1 MTHTVIPAQAGI
13 QKMRHLRHWI
23 PAFFAGM
30 TMLCASTG
38 GIAATTQWKPDHAVE
53 LIIGTAPG
61 SGPDRSARLMQKI
74 FQDGKYFAVPV
85 VVVNKPGA
93 GGAVS
98 GAFVH
103 GAAGNAHYVLMA
115 GKGLITGDVMGRL
128 SFPYTELTP
137 LTHLMDEY
145 IGLAVKADSQLKSG
159 RDLID
164 RLRKDP
170 AAHSLGIASALGN
183 ANHQSV
189 ALALKASGIDP
200 RKTRNVIF
208 NSGGVAMTA
217 LLGGHV
223 DAVPVSLGVLV
234 PELQAGRIR
243 VLALS
248 APKRMTGL
256 FAEVPTWRE
265 QGADAVVSVWRG
277 AFGARNLTPAQV
289 AYWEGVFQRLITSA
303 EWQGYVESVYAVSE
317 FMTSAK
323 LREYAERDHAAE
335 RAFLTELG
343 LLKKAP

>member
-1 MTHTVIPAQAGI
+1 
-13 QKMRHLRHWI
+13 MRDAATPWRTLLWI
-23 PAFFAGM
+23 PATGLKHAGASFVLAGM
-30 TMLCASTG
+30 TIAVAFNAF
-38 GIAATTQWKPDHAVE
+38 AATTQWKPEQPVE
-53 LIIGTAPG
+53 LILGTAPG

-74 FQDGKYFAVPV
+74 FQDGKYFSVTV

-103 GAAGNAHYVLMA
+103 AAAGNAHYVLMA
-115 GKGLITGDVMGRL
+115 GKGLVTGDVMGRL

-145 IGLAVKADSQLKSG
+145 IGLAVKADSPIKSG
-159 RDLID
+159 RELIE

-170 AAHSLGIASALGN
+170 AANSFGIASALGN

-189 ALALKASGIDP
+189 AVALKVSGIDP

-234 PELQAGRIR
+234 PELQMNRIR

-256 FAEVPTWRE
+256 FADVPTWRE
-265 QGADAVVSVWRG
+265 QGADSVVSTWRG
-277 AFGARNLTPAQV
+277 AYGARNLTPAQV
-289 AYWEGVFQRLITSA
+289 AYWEGIFQRLIASA
-303 EWQGYVESVYAVSE
+303 EWQGYVESIHAVSE

-335 RAFLTELG
+335 KAFLTELG
-343 LLKKAP
+343 LIKKQ